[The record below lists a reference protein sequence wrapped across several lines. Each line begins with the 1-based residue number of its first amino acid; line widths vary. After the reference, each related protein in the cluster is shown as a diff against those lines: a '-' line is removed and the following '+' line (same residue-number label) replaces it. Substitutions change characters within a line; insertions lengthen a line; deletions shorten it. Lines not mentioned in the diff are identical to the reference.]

1 MTDSSAAPRRPLR
14 LWPGVLASALGSFSW
29 FVLPILAP
37 GRSGEALVAG
47 LGFGVVVILWWLLA
61 SRAPWSER
69 FAALVVAAGA
79 VAIAP
84 RFAHPSITF
93 GMMGYMPF
101 VYAVPVVTLALVVW
115 TVLARGRVGA
125 ARWMSMVVVL
135 LVAAGTLTLVRTNG
149 ITGDADS
156 DVVWRWSETAEEKLL
171 AAAANERLAPALAR
185 ETTAPVAAPAVEP
198 TVAAAAPGADT
209 AEPSAPSTPAADT
222 SDRSPVAIWPG
233 FRGPNRDS
241 AVRGVRIETDWT
253 LSPPVEIWRR
263 PIGPGWSSFAVG
275 GALLYTQE
283 QRGDD
288 EVVSAYSVSTGEP
301 VWRHRDAARFW
312 ESNAG
317 AGPRGTPTIGDNRL
331 YSLGATGI
339 LNALNARDG
348 GLIWSR
354 NAVTDTKTTV
364 PDWGIAGSPIVM
376 PTMVVVAS
384 AGVLA
389 AYDRAT
395 GAPRWT
401 GPRGGWGYASPHLAT
416 IDGVEQIVLLNGAGA
431 IGVSAQDGG
440 LLWSHE
446 WRGDGILQPAIING
460 ADVLLG
466 SGSGLNTAI
475 GVRRLGIIHGPGGWR
490 AEERWTTNGLKP
502 YYSDFVVHGGH
513 AYGFDGSI
521 LACIDLADGAR
532 KWKGGRYG
540 HGQLMLLPDQSLLLV
555 LSEEGELALVSA
567 TPDKFTE
574 IARMRAISGK
584 TWNHPVLA
592 GDTLVVRNGEEMA
605 AFRLAR
611 R

>member
-1 MTDSSAAPRRPLR
+1 MTDSPAPRRPLR
-14 LWPGVLASALGSFSW
+14 LWPGVVAAALGSFSW
-29 FVLPILAP
+29 FVLPLLAP
-37 GRSGEALVAG
+37 GWSSAALVAG
-47 LGFGVVVILWWLLA
+47 LGFGVIVILWWLFA
-61 SRAPWSER
+61 SRAPWAER
-69 FAALVVAAGA
+69 LAALVVAVAA
-79 VAIAP
+79 VAITP
-84 RFAHPSITF
+84 RFAHPSIAF
-93 GMMGYMPF
+93 GMMGYMTF

-115 TVLARGRVGA
+115 AIFTQGRAGT
-125 ARWMSMVVVL
+125 ARWISMVVVL
-135 LVAAGTLTLVRTNG
+135 VLAAGSLTLVRTNG
-149 ITGDADS
+149 LTGEADS
-156 DVVWRWSETAEEKLL
+156 DIVWRWSPTAEERLL
-171 AAAANERLAPALAR
+171 AIAANEPLARAADLEPSTSAPAAASTLTPAAPS
-185 ETTAPVAAPAVEP
+185 APVAV
-198 TVAAAAPGADT
+198 
-209 AEPSAPSTPAADT
+209 TPARPPA
-222 SDRSPVAIWPG
+222 AIWPG
-233 FRGPNRDS
+233 FRGANRDS

-253 LSPPVEIWRR
+253 SSPPVEIWRR

-288 EVVSAYSVSTGEP
+288 EVVSAHSMRTGEP
-301 VWRHRDAARFW
+301 VWRHRDGARFW

-317 AGPRGTPTIGDNRL
+317 AGPRGTPTIADGRV

-339 LNALNARDG
+339 LNALDARDG
-348 GLIWSR
+348 SVIWSR

-364 PDWGIAGSPIVM
+364 PDWGIASSPIVM
-376 PTMVVVAS
+376 PDTVVVAS

-401 GPRGGWGYASPHLAT
+401 GPRGGWGYASPQLAT
-416 IDGVEQIVLLNGAGA
+416 IDGVTQIVLLNGAGA
-431 IGVSAQDGG
+431 IGVGAQDGA

-446 WRGDGILQPAIING
+446 WRGDGILQPAILNG
-460 ADVLLG
+460 TDVLMG
-466 SGSGLNTAI
+466 SGSGLNPAI
-475 GVRRLGIIHGPGGWR
+475 GVRRLGIVHAPGGWR

-502 YYSDFVVHGGH
+502 YFSDFVVHNGH

-540 HGQLMLLPDQSLLLV
+540 HGQLVLLPDQNLLLV
-555 LSEEGELALVSA
+555 LSEEGELALVDA
-567 TPDKFTE
+567 TPDKFAE
-574 IARMRAISGK
+574 VARARAISGK

-605 AFRLAR
+605 AFRLSR